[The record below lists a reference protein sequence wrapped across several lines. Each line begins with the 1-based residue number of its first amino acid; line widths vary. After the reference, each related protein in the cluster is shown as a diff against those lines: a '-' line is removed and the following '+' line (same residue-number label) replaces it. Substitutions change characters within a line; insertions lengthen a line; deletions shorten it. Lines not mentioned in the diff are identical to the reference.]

1 MILRLVELVDKNWM
15 LLHMRVVTAHALS
28 EKPVGKA
35 GNISMGTT
43 ALQVPYIYTV
53 VRIFGG
59 LQPLL

>member
-1 MILRLVELVDKNWM
+1 VDKNWM